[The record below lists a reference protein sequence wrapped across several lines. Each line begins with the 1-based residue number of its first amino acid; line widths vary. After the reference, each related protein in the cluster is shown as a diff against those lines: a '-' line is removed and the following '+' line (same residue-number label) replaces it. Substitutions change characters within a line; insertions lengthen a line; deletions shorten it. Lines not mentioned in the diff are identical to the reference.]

1 MELVKTNG
9 NIARFHSSYVMLRVP
24 SASKNMCPSI
34 RKEFRTSLAFLGVN
48 VTRFTNAVDSLFAEL
63 RSILKRG
70 EWHIEFHLGCW
81 GLYPGIFHPAWWYTY
96 PSEKYYIVSWDDY
109 SQYMEKSKPCSKPP
123 TRLNPIPWPGIQLS
137 YTPTRVSSF
146 RTPLPPP
153 EFRGGA
159 ACSAVDC
166 DRLGARQLWPARVV
180 ISPSVLWR

>member
-109 SQYMEKSKPCSKPP
+109 SKLNGKKMFQTTNQHLAMEVPMNHDDVP
-123 TRLNPIPWPGIQLS
+123 
-137 YTPTRVSSF
+137 
-146 RTPLPPP
+146 
-153 EFRGGA
+153 
-159 ACSAVDC
+159 
-166 DRLGARQLWPARVV
+166 
-180 ISPSVLWR
+180 